1 MARTTC
7 KTVSH
12 ARRRNT
18 TTLRVNHSPVASR
31 RIRPPE
37 RCLTAREMIDAWRTG
52 LGTALSPP
60 GRRSTKGLSI
70 AKLQQ
75 RVLTAPV
82 CSTFDTYTFVRICL
96 LDEINCGQWWSGV
109 SL

>member
-18 TTLRVNHSPVASR
+18 TTLRVNHLAVASR
-31 RIRPPE
+31 TIRPPE
-37 RCLTAREMIDAWRTG
+37 RCLTAREMIDAWRTR

-70 AKLQQ
+70 AKPCYPNAL
-75 RVLTAPV
+75 RPGALAPLMPLH
-82 CSTFDTYTFVRICL
+82 FRFVRRDSPL
-96 LDEINCGQWWSGV
+96 SSREQ
-109 SL
+109 